1 LRFPEMSYII
11 GDRRPRYITHACS
24 PGMAGAAGEDAAD
37 QEDAERPCAT
47 RWCARGR
54 VATMSALCM
63 LVVVKLVLDIVVEV
77 VYLERLHADPS
88 AHFVL
93 E

>member
-1 LRFPEMSYII
+1 
-11 GDRRPRYITHACS
+11 
-24 PGMAGAAGEDAAD
+24 MAGVAGEDAAD
-37 QEDAERPCAT
+37 TDAADKYDAERGGRERPCAT
-47 RWCARGR
+47 RWCVRGR

-77 VYLERLHADPS
+77 VYLERMQADPS